1 MEPAGGPVAP
11 RLSANPAPS
20 GSYGA
25 TGPIATPRGLR
36 TDEPAELDDRPRP
49 RRRTWLRVAAVLIGA
64 VVIGAVAAFWVKG
77 RISLS
82 SLPQLVAG
90 NATSDQTP
98 VVRAP
103 KDAAKEAATAPVQ
116 ENPKPAIPQPAAGA
130 SAAAPFASIGGSGPE
145 IDAALQASTLWQI
158 LKRDFPDWYASRLEE
173 VRRLRGEQKD
183 DKAVAAALT
192 DAIVKLRRENAGA
205 ALAASHGR
213 LRVVAETFVIN
224 LDRLAKH
231 STEACYGFISSGEAD
246 PVVVDL
252 LRSPDLT
259 KPLQAQLT
267 AVFEAIAEGRKSPQT
282 HPKAQR
288 ADFDT
293 LAAQLGRRGWSAQ
306 DLQLFSDERAL
317 SRAAP
322 ERVCK
327 MVQEW
332 FAAQLSVPD
341 EATQIRLLVET
352 LRPVVA
358 G

>member
-1 MEPAGGPVAP
+1 MP
-11 RLSANPAPS
+11 
-20 GSYGA
+20 
-25 TGPIATPRGLR
+25 
-36 TDEPAELDDRPRP
+36 
-49 RRRTWLRVAAVLIGA
+49 WLRIAAVLIGA
-64 VVIGAVAAFWVKG
+64 VAIGAGAAFWVKG

-82 SLPQLVAG
+82 SLPQLIAG
-90 NATSDQTP
+90 NATSEQQTP
-98 VVRAP
+98 VIRAP
-103 KDAAKEAATAPVQ
+103 KEAAKEASREPTTTGST
-116 ENPKPAIPQPAAGA
+116 EPAAKG
-130 SAAAPFASIGGSGPE
+130 SAAAPFVGLGGSGAE

-158 LKRDFPDWYASRLEE
+158 LKREFPDWYGKRIED
-173 VRRLRGEQKD
+173 VRRLRTEQKD
-183 DKAVAAALT
+183 DKAIGAALT
-192 DAIVKLRRENAGA
+192 DAIVKLRREHANA
-205 ALAASHGR
+205 ALAASHAR

-246 PVVVDL
+246 PVVIDL
-252 LRSPDLT
+252 LRSPELT
-259 KPLQAQLT
+259 KPLQSQLA
-267 AVFEAIAEGRKSPQT
+267 AVFEAISEGRKSPQA
-282 HPKAQR
+282 HAKAQR
-288 ADFDT
+288 VDFDT

-317 SRAAP
+317 SRAPP